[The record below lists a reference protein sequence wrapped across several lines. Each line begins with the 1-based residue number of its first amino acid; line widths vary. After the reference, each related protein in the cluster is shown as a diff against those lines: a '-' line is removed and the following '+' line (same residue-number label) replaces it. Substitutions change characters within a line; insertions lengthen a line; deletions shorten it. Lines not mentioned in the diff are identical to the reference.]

1 MSSIEID
8 HLGRDEL
15 ITLLNRVAGRLA
27 ILSGNRVSTSTLQ
40 TPIIYGYH
48 THATP
53 GNLPSPFVATNNSWP
68 PWYEEEHDPWNA
80 HLRGEPSASSSG
92 ATIRTRQSA
101 AQTAIDHGFC
111 QSAIGDLPTTTRLT
125 DAMTH
130 RYSPVDIQHPVLMR
144 PQADPNSIQSVWFT
158 IQILAC
164 RHLIIDENSPRR
176 FQWVVSYSH
185 QFEGG
190 QMHVALL

>member
-53 GNLPSPFVATNNSWP
+53 GNLPSPFVAANNSWP

-80 HLRGEPSASSSG
+80 HLRGEHSASSSG
-92 ATIRTRQSA
+92 ATVHTRQSA
-101 AQTAIDHGFC
+101 AQTAIPHGFC

-125 DAMTH
+125 DAMTY

-144 PQADPNSIQSVWFT
+144 PQADPNSGSSVVRPPVESDLCDCSCT
-158 IQILAC
+158 CNYCASICCLRKRGHTVHRC
-164 RHLIIDENSPRR
+164 
-176 FQWVVSYSH
+176 
-185 QFEGG
+185 
-190 QMHVALL
+190 LLHKIP

>member
-1 MSSIEID
+1 M
-8 HLGRDEL
+8 

-80 HLRGEPSASSSG
+80 HLRGEHSASSSG

-101 AQTAIDHGFC
+101 AQTAIPHGFC

-125 DAMTH
+125 DAMTY
-130 RYSPVDIQHPVLMR
+130 RYSLVDI
-144 PQADPNSIQSVWFT
+144 
-158 IQILAC
+158 
-164 RHLIIDENSPRR
+164 PRR
-176 FQWVVSYSH
+176 TEPWGPFPIHFTALKMNPFKRTTSFVPA
-185 QFEGG
+185 
-190 QMHVALL
+190 HVPAARPA

>member
-53 GNLPSPFVATNNSWP
+53 GNLPSPFVAANNSWP

-80 HLRGEPSASSSG
+80 HLRGEHSASSSG
-92 ATIRTRQSA
+92 ATVHTRQSA
-101 AQTAIDHGFC
+101 AQTAIPHGFC
-111 QSAIGDLPTTTRLT
+111 QSAIGDPTNNH
-125 DAMTH
+125 APH
-130 RYSPVDIQHPVLMR
+130 RCHDVQVQPSRYTAPCAYAPPSGSQLR
-144 PQADPNSIQSVWFT
+144 KLSCETS
-158 IQILAC
+158 
-164 RHLIIDENSPRR
+164 
-176 FQWVVSYSH
+176 
-185 QFEGG
+185 G
-190 QMHVALL
+190 